1 MSTITAAAEKITI
14 CVPNDIN
21 FVALFSGGQFN
32 TRIWYPMLFG
42 IFEEMDKWEDI
53 FKMVLDLSVKLQ
65 FHPTQR

>member
-21 FVALFSGGQFN
+21 FVALFSGGQFKA
-32 TRIWYPMLFG
+32 RIWYPMLLG

-53 FKMVLDLSVKLQ
+53 SKMVLNLSEKLQ
-65 FHPTQR
+65 FHPTQQ

>member
-21 FVALFSGGQFN
+21 FVALFSGGKFN
-32 TRIWYPMLFG
+32 ARIWYPMLFG
-42 IFEEMDKWEDI
+42 IFEEMDKRGGI